1 MRYILGTILMAAALV
16 LVTAC
21 SSEAD
26 PEISVLDLD
35 GTEDTAGVPGGG
47 GTGGTGGTGGGAGGA
62 TGTYTVTLLNMD
74 VQQKGGTNTVPIAGL
89 PLGGA
94 TITGP

>member
-1 MRYILGTILMAAALV
+1 MAAALV

-47 GTGGTGGTGGGAGGA
+47 GTGGTGGTGGGGGGGAGGA
-62 TGTYTVTLLNMD
+62 TYTVTLLNME